1 MSARAKKPK
10 QPTPPKQIPTF
21 KTEDEERRFWSMND
35 AADFFDWGKAVK
47 PSFPALKPTTE
58 SISLRLPISML
69 EELKALANKRD
80 VPYQS
85 LMKIY
90 LADQIRRERRR
101 KAS

>member
-1 MSARAKKPK
+1 MRARAKKVRRPIPK
-10 QPTPPKQIPTF
+10 F
-21 KTEDEERRFWSMND
+21 ENEDEERKFWTMND
-35 AADFFDWGKAVK
+35 AADFFDWDRAAK
-47 PSFPALKPTTE
+47 PNFPALKPSTE
-58 SISLRLPISML
+58 AISLRLPVSML

-90 LADQIRRERRR
+90 LADQIRRDRGR